1 MVVKYPP
8 CWYGSYKTFLF
19 PISTHWNLCS
29 NSHFVCLKKKTLIN
43 IQNKNTSNS
52 SNDIQKNQSN
62 KSLNNFSQCQYY
74 PNSIFILF
82 FLFFSGSKFAPY
94 GKDGCKI
101 NDGNYDQSDNS
112 MDSGR
117 YSASRHRINR
127 VNSSDSQCYFER
139 PPSSHSRSNSRA
151 ASTSR

>member
-1 MVVKYPP
+1 MPTLSKFYIHFFS
-8 CWYGSYKTFLF
+8 SY
-19 PISTHWNLCS
+19 
-29 NSHFVCLKKKTLIN
+29 
-43 IQNKNTSNS
+43 
-52 SNDIQKNQSN
+52 
-62 KSLNNFSQCQYY
+62 
-74 PNSIFILF
+74 
-82 FLFFSGSKFAPY
+82 FSGSKFAPY

-151 ASTSR
+151 ASTSRLVFLSWVEKGQYRTFNSNPLINSLHHYPTLEILHRS